1 MTLLMSEIKREEDSL
16 HQLLLLYSSSI
27 IIWRILF
34 HTLNYSR
41 GAFTSQVL
49 YLIRFFNS
57 HFIKFFIFFFC
68 KFFSIQIFNYFF
80 FFLFNLFLLIN
91 NGAKIFIFFFFNS
104 SEKHSKNT
112 PPLRNVCLCDSRK
125 FHTTRRTGFL
135 FPFHARRLL
144 CCCCERALSSL
155 SVDTIYT

>member
-16 HQLLLLYSSSI
+16 HHLLLLYSSSI

-41 GAFTSQVL
+41 GAFNSQVL
-49 YLIRFFNS
+49 FLIRFFL
-57 HFIKFFIFFFC
+57 ILTLLIFLLFFC
-68 KFFSIQIFNYFF
+68 KFFSIQIF
-80 FFLFNLFLLIN
+80 FLFLTYFCWSTMEQKYLF
-91 NGAKIFIFFFFNS
+91 FFFFNS